1 MTDSLHI
8 LSVGP
13 ASLSIL
19 VSDALSG
26 YWKCQL
32 MVATGSRELWLLPKH
47 EDVDAAILHCTLSSL
62 ELEDASRFIR
72 RQWPSAR
79 ILVIRAGSE
88 FLDDALYDDRV
99 LPAVASQVLL
109 PTIERLTGRRR
120 EGITGEIEW

>member
-1 MTDSLHI
+1 MTDSLNI

-19 VSDALSG
+19 VGDALSDS
-26 YWKCQL
+26 WKFQL
-32 MVATGSRELWLLPKH
+32 TIAKDFRQLWLTPK
-47 EDVDAAILHCTLSSL
+47 DVCVDVAVLHCTLAPL

-79 ILVIRAGSE
+79 ILVIRPDSE

-109 PTIERLTGRRR
+109 PTIERLTGRRH
-120 EGITGEIEW
+120 EGPTRKLDL

>member
-1 MTDSLHI
+1 
-8 LSVGP
+8 
-13 ASLSIL
+13 
-19 VSDALSG
+19 
-26 YWKCQL
+26 

-47 EDVDAAILHCTLSSL
+47 VDVDAAILHCTLSSL

>member
-1 MTDSLHI
+1 MTDFLHI
-8 LSVGP
+8 LSVGHV
-13 ASLSIL
+13 SLSIL
-19 VSDALSG
+19 VGDAMSG
-26 YWKCQL
+26 SWKCQL
-32 MVATGSRELWLLPKH
+32 TVATGSRELRLLPKH
-47 EDVDAAILHCTLSSL
+47 VDVDAAILHCTLSSL

-79 ILVIRAGSE
+79 ILIIRGESE

-120 EGITGEIEW
+120 EQTTGEIQL

>member
-1 MTDSLHI
+1 VTDSLHI

-13 ASLSIL
+13 ASLSNV

-26 YWKCQL
+26 SRKCRL
-32 MVATGSRELWLLPKH
+32 TVAADFRQLWLISKH
-47 EDVDAAILHCTLSSL
+47 VEVDAAILHCTLSPL
-62 ELEDASRFIR
+62 ELEDASRLIR

-79 ILVIRAGSE
+79 ILIIRADTE

-109 PTIERLTGRRR
+109 PTIERLTGSWR
-120 EGITGEIEW
+120 ERATGEIES